1 MYAQDILRIIAI
13 FTFEILHTAQAYFK
27 RSAEFHTYQFTAGR
41 ERSKTDS
48 FCRIYYISVVVVV
61 VVMITIIIIVVIVI
75 IIVIIIIAILIIF
88 YFLDFNDFTSKSH

>member
-1 MYAQDILRIIAI
+1 MYAQDILRIIVI

-61 VVMITIIIIVVIVI
+61 IITIIIIVVIVI
-75 IIVIIIIAILIIF
+75 IIVIIIIAILIF
-88 YFLDFNDFTSKSH
+88 FFFGF